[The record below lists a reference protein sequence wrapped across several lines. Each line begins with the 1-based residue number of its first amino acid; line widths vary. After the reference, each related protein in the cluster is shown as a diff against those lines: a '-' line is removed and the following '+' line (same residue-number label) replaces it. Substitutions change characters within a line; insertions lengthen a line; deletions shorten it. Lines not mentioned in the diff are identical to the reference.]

1 MSERKEEKRGRNII
15 IILSILVLLNTAIT
29 IMVSKLYPEVR
40 ASQVTLGMVVNYII
54 LTTWRFYLK

>member
-1 MSERKEEKRGRNII
+1 MSERKEEKRGRNVI

-40 ASQVTLGMVVNYII
+40 AGQVTLGMVVNYII